1 MTSTLT
7 VKARIQR
14 TVAVAGSALLLVG
27 LLGYRTATSVNE
39 TMQTSHEVYFLGVK
53 ALAEMG
59 MQKRLLSEQL
69 MIAAQARTPEV
80 ARASL
85 DRVAAARKQVAALWK
100 WYVDST
106 VTDEDRKLGLVFA
119 AAHEEHERVVDIVAQ
134 QIAAGQ
140 FDAASATIRE
150 QALPTSDRTLAAVD
164 NLFAYNVRMAEEMH
178 ATARETFTRSTFMIW
193 SAIVAGVLVASAFGW
208 WLVRSIGTALTTACN
223 VAQRIADGRL
233 GARIDVTQRDEF
245 GDLLRALATMDK
257 KLAETVR
264 VASGSA
270 EIVGSAARQL
280 AQGNDDLSQRTQ
292 EQASAL
298 QETAAA
304 MEQMSATVK
313 RNADNARQADQLAAR
328 ARHRA
333 DDGST
338 VVQRAIAAMDKINA
352 SSRRIA
358 DIIGVIDEIA
368 FQTNLLALNAAV
380 EAARAGEQGRGFAVV
395 ASEVRQLAQRSAAA
409 AKEIKEMISSS
420 VEEVRT
426 GAELVN
432 SSGKV
437 LTEIL
442 DGVRKVSDIVAE
454 ISAASSEQSRGI
466 EQVSHAVTQMDE
478 ATQQNAAVVEEI
490 ASSSKAMEHQ
500 ATELVQQIGFFQI
513 DNVHSSSAS
522 MPPQHRQPTHDQATV
537 RAAA

>member
-1 MTSTLT
+1 MRNMSASST
-7 VKARIQR
+7 RR
-14 TVAVAGSALLLVG
+14 SASS
-27 LLGYRTATSVNE
+27 R
-39 TMQTSHEVYFLGVK
+39 
-53 ALAEMG
+53 
-59 MQKRLLSEQL
+59 
-69 MIAAQARTPEV
+69 
-80 ARASL
+80 
-85 DRVAAARKQVAALWK
+85 
-100 WYVDST
+100 
-106 VTDEDRKLGLVFA
+106 
-119 AAHEEHERVVDIVAQ
+119 
-134 QIAAGQ
+134 AGQ
-140 FDAASATIRE
+140 RDAASTTINE
-150 QALPTSDRTLAAVD
+150 LALPASERALTAVGD
-164 NLFAYNVRMAEEMH
+164 LLKYNVRMAEEMQ
-178 ATARETFTRSTFMIW
+178 ASSRDAFTQSTIMIW
-193 SAIVAGVLVASAFGW
+193 SAIAAGVLIASAFGW
-208 WLVRSIGTALTTACN
+208 WLVRSIGSALTTART

-233 GARIDVTQRDEF
+233 GARIEITQRDEF
-245 GDLLRALATMDK
+245 GELLQALATMDA
-257 KLAETVR
+257 KLAETVQ

-270 EIVGSAARQL
+270 EVVGSAARQL

-328 ARHRA
+328 ARNRA

-338 VVQRAIAAMDKINA
+338 VVQQAIAAMDKINA
-352 SSRRIA
+352 SSRRIS

-395 ASEVRQLAQRSAAA
+395 ATEVRQLAQRSAAA
-409 AKEIKEMISSS
+409 AKEIKDMINNS

-426 GAELVN
+426 GAQLVN
-432 SSGKV
+432 SSGNV

-442 DGVRKVSDIVAE
+442 DGIRKVSDIVAE
-454 ISAASSEQSRGI
+454 ISSASSEQSRGI
-466 EQVSHAVTQMDE
+466 EQVSHAVAQMDE

-500 ATELVQQIGFFQI
+500 ATGLVQQIGFFQI
-513 DNVHSSSAS
+513 ENVHSQSTYA
-522 MPPQHRQPTHDQATV
+522 PQAPHREPTHDRASL